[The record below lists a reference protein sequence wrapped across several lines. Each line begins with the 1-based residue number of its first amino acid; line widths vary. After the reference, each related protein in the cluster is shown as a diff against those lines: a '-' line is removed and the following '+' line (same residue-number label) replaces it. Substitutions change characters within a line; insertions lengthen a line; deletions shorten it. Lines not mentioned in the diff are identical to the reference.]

1 LQRPDYRPDIDGLRA
16 VAVLSVVAFHASPT
30 WIKGGLVGVDVFFVI
45 SGFLITSL
53 IVGGLERGEFSFAEF
68 YARRIRRIF
77 PALVVLLLAAYAAG
91 WCLLLTHEYK
101 QLGKH
106 MAGAAAFVANFVLWG
121 ESGYFDHAAETKPLL
136 HLWSLGIEEQFYLA
150 WPLLLWLGWKLRAHL
165 ALLTLLIAAAS
176 FAFNIV
182 TAASDG
188 VADFYSPLTRFWE
201 LLAGALLARQR
212 APWPGASLAGAV
224 LIVLALLLI
233 DPKRQFPGWW
243 ALLPAL
249 GSALIIAGGKDAW
262 LNRTVLSSRPMVWIG
277 LISYPLYLWHWP
289 LLSLAR
295 ILEGDALPRSVRLGA
310 VLLAIVLAALTYL
323 LVERPMRFGRLKR
336 WAVPVLIAAMI
347 GCGLLGWH
355 AWRSN
360 GVPGRFAG
368 WQADMQ
374 ALLTYDYFGGKTE
387 AEFWGAGSCFL
398 VGEPAA
404 TFDRNHCENLTQ
416 FPGRPRIFLIG
427 DSHGAYLSRSLAPA
441 LVARRFNVSTFFAA
455 ECAPLALADPRPR
468 CAAIARFIHDRIKSG
483 RPDLVILFN
492 DHMQHAQANVHGAP
506 SYEAHL
512 AGRVQQLL
520 GEGAARVLVIG
531 QIPTWKDSLAK
542 SLGRRFILHGRPLPL
557 RTYEGVVPESLDWDD
572 RLKKIVPDYLSLRD
586 FLCNREGCLTA
597 AGADIV
603 DSLLVFDY
611 GHLTKAGAD
620 RIVQDLIMPAVEPIV
635 GR

>member
-16 VAVLSVVAFHASPT
+16 FAVLSVAGFHASPT
-30 WIKGGLVGVDVFFVI
+30 WIKGGLVGVDIFFVI

-53 IVGGLERGEFSFAEF
+53 IMGGLEREEFSFAEF

-77 PALVVLLLAAYAAG
+77 PALVVVLLAGYAAG
-91 WCLLLTHEYK
+91 RFLLLTDEYK

-106 MAGAAAFVANFVLWG
+106 MAGAAAFVANFVLWD

-150 WPLLLWLGWKLRAHL
+150 WPLLLWLGWKLRTNL
-165 ALLTLLIAAAS
+165 LLLTLPIAAAS

-182 TAASDG
+182 TAVNDG

-201 LLAGALLARQR
+201 LLIGALLARHQAR
-212 APWPGASLAGAV
+212 WPGASLAGAA
-224 LIVLALLLI
+224 LIVLALL
-233 DPKRQFPGWW
+233 PT
-243 ALLPAL
+243 L

-295 ILEGDALPRSVRLGA
+295 ILEGDAPPRPVRFGA

-323 LVERPMRFGRLKR
+323 LIERPLRFGRLKR
-336 WAVPVLIAAMI
+336 WAVPGLVAAMI

-387 AEFWGAGSCFL
+387 AEFWGDGSCFL
-398 VGEPAA
+398 VEEEAA
-404 TFDRNHCENLTQ
+404 TFDKNHCENLAR
-416 FPGRPRIFLIG
+416 FPGRPKVFLLG
-427 DSHGAYLSRSLAPA
+427 DSHAAYLGRSLAPA
-441 LVARRFNVSTFFAA
+441 LVARQLNVSTLFAA
-455 ECAPLALADPRPR
+455 TCAPLALTDPRPR
-468 CAAIARFIHDRIKSG
+468 CVAIARSIHDRVAAA
-483 RPDLVILFN
+483 RPDLVILFA
-492 DHMQHAQANVHGAP
+492 DHKQHADANVHGAP

-512 AGRVQQLL
+512 AGVVQQLL

-542 SLGRRFILHGRPLPL
+542 SLSRRFILRGRPLPG
-557 RTYEGVVPESLDWDD
+557 RTYDGVVPESLDWDA
-572 RLKKIVPDYLSLRD
+572 RLKGLPAYLSLKD
-586 FLCNREGCLTA
+586 YLCDRAGCLTA
-597 AGADIV
+597 AGPDIV
-603 DSLLVFDY
+603 GTLLVFDY
-611 GHLTKAGAD
+611 GHLTRAGAD
-620 RIVQDLIMPAVEPIV
+620 RIVHDLIIPAVEPMV